1 MRFSCQRKKELVLFR
16 QNNNLNLKKYYKQY
30 CKVLSKVILASK
42 KLHYNKVILN
52 SKNKIKS
59 TWRFINKEK
68 GKSKC
73 RSDIQTLNINNNVIS
88 NKKEIATIFSN
99 YYLSIA
105 DTINDMKGDVNLT
118 L

>member
-1 MRFSCQRKKELVLFR
+1 MLRR
-16 QNNNLNLKKYYKQY
+16 QNNNLKLKKYYKQY
-30 CKVLSKVILASK
+30 RKVLSKVILAAK

-59 TWRFINKEK
+59 TWRVINKEK

-88 NKKEIATIFSN
+88 NRKEIATIFNN

-105 DTINDMKGDVNLT
+105 DTINNFMKGYVNLT
-118 L
+118 QYITSITIL